1 MIFNGVIKEI
11 LAPVSGS
18 KADGTQWTKRGVVIE
33 AINQGQYPDTVV
45 AFAFGDRASML
56 DTLAQG
62 DAVTAYIDLK
72 ATQYNGKWF
81 LNANVF
87 RIEKGAQQQP
97 TQQPLQQAAPQPVQQ
112 STIPPQPYGGE
123 LPF

>member
-18 KADGTQWTKRGVVIE
+18 KADGTQWAKRGVVIE
-33 AINQGQYPDTVV
+33 AVNQGQYPDTVV

-87 RIEKGAQQQP
+87 RIEKAAQGAQQP
-97 TQQPLQQAAPQPVQQ
+97 IQQPLQQPQPVQQ
-112 STIPPQPYGGE
+112 STIPQQPYGGE